1 MALAAGLFF
10 PIIRTFAPIV
20 AGMIKMNFRRFILFT
35 TIGCIGWILS
45 FKLAG
50 YLIGSAPA
58 LQPYLKYIVLFIVVA
73 VTIPIV
79 IRIVKA
85 FKKAGT

>member
-1 MALAAGLFF
+1 
-10 PIIRTFAPIV
+10 
-20 AGMIKMNFRRFILFT
+20 MNFRRFILFT

-45 FKLAG
+45 FTLAG
-50 YLIGSAPA
+50 YLIGSVPA
-58 LQPYLKYIVLFIVVA
+58 LQPYLKYIVLFIVIA
-73 VTIPIV
+73 VTTPIV